1 MDNYEDIKTS
11 HLSQGIRVNRLYGGN
26 NMNTSMN
33 MKPKNESLWNRFVS
47 LFRPRDRDAEIRNAI
62 MEILNVSSNSDW
74 CHGIADAI
82 YTNNYGE
89 IAADIRDNIDTYE
102 IAQEFDTHDI
112 AQEILEDVCDN
123 IDITQEINDEV
134 EHQLKQ
140 ITLTSFSSEVEDII
154 TNKVEEQMGEL
165 METVLAEI
173 AGRLVAE

>member
-1 MDNYEDIKTS
+1 
-11 HLSQGIRVNRLYGGN
+11 
-26 NMNTSMN
+26 MNTSMN

-47 LFRPRDRDAEIRNAI
+47 LFRPRDRDAEIRTAI
-62 MEILNVSSNSDW
+62 IEILNADW

-82 YTNNYGE
+82 YTNNNGDF
-89 IAADIRDNIDTYE
+89 ASDIMDNIDTFE